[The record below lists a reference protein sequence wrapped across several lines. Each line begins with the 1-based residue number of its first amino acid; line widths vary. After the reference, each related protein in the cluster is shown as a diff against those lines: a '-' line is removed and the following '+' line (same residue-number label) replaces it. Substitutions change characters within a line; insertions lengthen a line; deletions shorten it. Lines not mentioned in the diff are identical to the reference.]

1 MQTRLTLYAIC
12 EIFAIC
18 AICVALLA
26 GPAAAQPPLADRIP
40 AESLL
45 YIGWAGTGLT
55 FDGSATGQL
64 VSDPAT
70 DKAFEAIRQTA
81 RTMLGKD
88 QEQLF
93 DSAWEMA
100 AIAWHNPVAFVVTD
114 LASGSSGPEPAGA
127 LLVHLGPDR
136 QAFVQHL
143 DSMLQALSVQKNTI
157 SETVIGDVTC
167 KVLSVPGGN
176 ELYLAVRDDL
186 FIAAL
191 GAGTAEQLIALTA
204 DKSLASNKKFIECWK
219 DVGGENEQIVFYLDV
234 PSVLDKVEKLTSL
247 TSQSADSQ
255 TQGDSPLRHIS
266 QILGLGK
273 ISAVVGCT
281 RIVDRGMYT
290 KMRVLTP
297 GPHTGLLTILSG
309 SPLTDADLAIVPE
322 DAHVMMAARLSPE
335 SLWTET
341 LRMLRQFDPKLED
354 QLLKKVAAM
363 EKSLELSLTDDILAC
378 LGDTITIS
386 SAPSQGG
393 FFTGTMASIPVK
405 DAAKLTVALSKI
417 EAYARRIAE
426 AQGGTTIET
435 VKSGRVQIQ
444 YLAITSPPM
453 PSAPAWA
460 IHNDRLYFAFW
471 PQVIASALADD
482 GTNRPIT
489 AEDAYRKSRI
499 RVSSEA
505 SVLYYANTPKILRQ
519 VYHWMLL
526 GWTMGANHLA
536 SLGIVETRPDW
547 LPPLAMLE
555 KYIWPEIRAVS
566 ADSRGITFET
576 YCSLPTGGMLSAQLT
591 TQMGLIAVLMPSLT
605 KAKNL
610 AKQVVSKTNLSG
622 LSTAVM
628 LYMEANDGK
637 APKALSDLFT
647 DESEKYLSDTSSL
660 VSPLSDNQA
669 PQIVDGQIQGEID
682 YVYLGVKPDGPVHMI
697 IYERLELHSGR
708 GTNAAFSDGHVQWL
722 SREEYEQELKKA
734 KELLAPA
741 KENAGEKTDF

>member
-1 MQTRLTLYAIC
+1 MQTRLTLCAIC
-12 EIFAIC
+12 AIFAIC
-18 AICVALLA
+18 VAILA
-26 GPAAAQPPLADRIP
+26 GPTSAQPPLADRIP

-45 YIGWAGTGLT
+45 YLGWAGTGLT

-64 VSDPAT
+64 VNDPAT

-93 DSAWEMA
+93 DSAWGMA
-100 AIAWHNPVAFVVTD
+100 AIAWQNPVAFIVTD
-114 LASGSSGPEPAGA
+114 LASGSAGPEPAGA
-127 LLVHLGPDR
+127 LLIHLGPDR

-157 SETVIGDVTC
+157 SEVVIGDVTC
-167 KVLSVPGGN
+167 KVLSGFGGKDI
-176 ELYLAVRDDL
+176 YLAVRDDL

-204 DKSLASNKKFIECWK
+204 DKSLASNKKFIERWK
-219 DVGGENEQIVFYLDV
+219 DVGGENEQIAFYLDV
-234 PSVLDKVEKLTSL
+234 PSLLDKIENLTSP
-247 TSQSADSQ
+247 TSQSADPQ

-266 QILGLGK
+266 QILGLGN

-309 SPLTDADLAIVPE
+309 SPLTEADLALVPD
-322 DAHVMMAARLSPE
+322 DAHFMVAARLSPE

-354 QLLKKVAAM
+354 QLLTNVAAM

-393 FFTGTMASIPVK
+393 FLTGTMASIPVK

-444 YLAITSPPM
+444 YMAITSTPM
-453 PSAPAWA
+453 PFAPAWA
-460 IHNDRLYFAFW
+460 IHNDRLHFALW

-499 RVSSEA
+499 RVSPEA

-519 VYHWMLL
+519 VYHWLLL
-526 GWTMGANHLA
+526 GWTMGANQLA
-536 SLGIVETRPDW
+536 GQGIVETRPDW

-576 YCSLPTGGMLSAQLT
+576 YCSLPTGGMLTTPLT
-591 TQMGLIAVLMPSLT
+591 SPLGVAVALPALSRARE
-605 KAKNL
+605 KAKQAISMSRL
-610 AKQVVSKTNLSG
+610 HNLSF
-622 LSTAVM
+622 SVM

-637 APKALSDLFT
+637 APKTLSDLFT

-660 VSPLSDNQA
+660 VSPMSDNPA

-697 IYERLELHSGR
+697 IYERLELNRDR

-741 KENAGEKTDF
+741 KEDAGEKTDF